1 MRHDINNIRKNNRNT
16 IYLLYGAENANIT
29 TITTPE
35 QTFPDV

>member
-1 MRHDINNIRKNNRNT
+1 MRNYIIYMRKNNKNT